1 MAILSRTPL
10 RPIAFPPNTPPPR
23 AGKPSYRYAT
33 AGKWTAG
40 RREGFAAIAS
50 RHGIT
55 TPWPLIFYNFQVRN
69 PEEVN
74 WALGRFLGCTKT
86 LDGKN
91 YCLDPSDAN
100 PVIYIPPL
108 SFTGLDPSSE
118 TTRTLILSTLDRAE
132 ISGIRFKL
140 ARLPVDLR
148 GFQAVSSAVRARS
161 ILALA
166 TTAAAMPGIRAMY
179 NTVFNYIQVRDPG
192 SPTLGTRAN
201 IVHESV
207 HAAMDLRRVGGDVL
221 RHEAATHVA
230 EALFYAYQYTDPTLS
245 IDPTSLPVPH
255 ARMAMAIAL
264 DIWRHNQTNLTDLE
278 IGESDYRYRL
288 LRFALSLVPQ
298 YAARGDIDIGN
309 DGV

>member
-1 MAILSRTPL
+1 MAIQSRAPM

-23 AGKPSYRYAT
+23 PGTPSYRYAT

-40 RREGFAAIAS
+40 KREGFADIAK

-74 WALGRFLGCTKT
+74 WALGKFLGCTKT

-91 YCLDPSDAN
+91 YCLDPSDAR
-100 PVIYIPPL
+100 PVIYIPPI
-108 SFTGLDPSSE
+108 SFVGLDTSSE
-118 TTRTLILSTLDRAE
+118 TARNLILNTLDMPE
-132 ISGIRFKL
+132 VSGVRFRL
-140 ARLPVDLR
+140 ARLPVDLG

-166 TTAAAMPGIRAMY
+166 STAAAMPGIRAMY

-192 SPTLGTRAN
+192 APTLGTRAN

-207 HAAMDLRRVGGDVL
+207 HAAMDLRRASGDVL
-221 RHEAATHVA
+221 RHEAAAHVA
-230 EALFYAYQYTDPTLS
+230 EALFYAYQHADPTVS
-245 IDPTSLPVPH
+245 IDPMALPVFH
-255 ARMAMAIAL
+255 ARAAMVIAL
-264 DIWRHNQTNLTDLE
+264 DIWRHNRTHITDLE
-278 IGESDYRYRL
+278 ISETDIRYKA
-288 LRFALSLVPQ
+288 LRFALSLVPE
-298 YAARGDIDIGN
+298 YAARGDISIGN